1 MTYSEIADLLLGE
14 LAAPDNKISAKY
26 VQDATDEVDSKL
38 GFMYVTPIVIDVN
51 GVYRAS
57 ALLLKRIANYL
68 ASGRLILANSASREE
83 QFLNAY
89 GQSLVMEAVKALD
102 ALANGTMPL
111 PGATFLNPDDKG
123 ASGPIIA
130 NIDTQSNVESF
141 YDFATDPFPHKWY
154 PYPYE
159 AGQIFP
165 GSQRTF

>member
-1 MTYSEIADLLLGE
+1 MTYSEITDLLLGE
-14 LAAPDNKISAKY
+14 LAAPDNKVTAKY
-26 VQDATDEVDSKL
+26 VQDAADEIDSKL

-51 GVYRAS
+51 GEFRAS
-57 ALLLKRIANYL
+57 ALLLKRISNYL

-89 GQSLVMEAVKALD
+89 GESLIREALAALD
-102 ALANGTMPL
+102 SLSNGTMPL
-111 PGATFLNPDDKG
+111 PGATLLNVEDKG
-123 ASGPIIA
+123 VSGPIIA
-130 NIDTQSNVESF
+130 NVDPQSNVESF